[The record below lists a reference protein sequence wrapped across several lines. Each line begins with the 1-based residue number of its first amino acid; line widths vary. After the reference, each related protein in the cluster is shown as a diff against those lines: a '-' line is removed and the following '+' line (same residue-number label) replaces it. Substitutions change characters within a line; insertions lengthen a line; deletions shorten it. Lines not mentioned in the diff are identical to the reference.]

1 MENKANDKNNEDIN
15 ENEYD
20 DDTPIEFIERKSNKT
35 KTSSSDESEKDAYLE
50 KFKKGELGA
59 EHIRYNDDGPP
70 AGSSRKLDIDTHSD
84 PK

>member
-1 MENKANDKNNEDIN
+1 MEDKANDKNNEDIN
-15 ENEYD
+15 ENEFD
-20 DDTPIEFIERKSNKT
+20 ADTPIEFIERKSNKS
-35 KTSSSDESEKDAYLE
+35 KTPSSDEREKDAYLE

-70 AGSSRKLDIDTHSD
+70 FGSSRKLDIDTHSD